1 MSTSDAGLRGDLRSR
16 TFGVLSF
23 GVLLV
28 GFTEGESESGPGI
41 LSFRAVRGVAGDFL
55 WGNSEDEPALLS
67 KPVEYH

>member
-16 TFGVLSF
+16 AFGVLSF

-55 WGNSEDEPALLS
+55 
-67 KPVEYH
+67 